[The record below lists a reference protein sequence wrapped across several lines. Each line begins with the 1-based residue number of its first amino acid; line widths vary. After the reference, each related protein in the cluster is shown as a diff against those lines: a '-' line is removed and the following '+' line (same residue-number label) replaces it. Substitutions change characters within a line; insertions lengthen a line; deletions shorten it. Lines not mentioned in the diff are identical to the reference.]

1 MNKAARKITA
11 AGLCVALCLTGVG
24 VAFAQTTG
32 KTETKLEK
40 PAQTQQ
46 STQANTQSAVSKDET
61 VYVLAGADGSV
72 QKIIVSDW
80 IKNALGSDTVS
91 DKSDLTGIENV
102 KGNESYTMD
111 GENMTV
117 WDAQGNDIY
126 YQGNIEKELPVN
138 MTVSYKLDG
147 KTISAEEIV
156 GKSGVVTIRFDY
168 QNNQYEMVE
177 IDGKQEKIYV
187 PFAMLTGMMLSSD
200 TFRNVQVSNGK
211 LLNDGDH
218 TVVVGLAFPGL
229 QKNLGIRKET
239 LEIPDYVEITA
250 DVTDFELGMTV
261 TIATNEI
268 FSGLDA
274 ENLDISDV
282 DGSLGALTEAMTQ
295 LMDGSSALYD
305 GLCTLLEKSNE
316 LVSGIR
322 ELAEGAASLK
332 EGADRLS
339 GGADKLL
346 AGAETLSAGLDTL
359 SANSASL
366 NSGAAQVFNTL
377 LATATT
383 QIRAAGIS
391 VPDLTMGNYG
401 EVLNG
406 VIASLDETAVYNQAL
421 QQVTA
426 AVEAK
431 RPEITEKVTAG
442 VQEQVVQQVTAMV
455 QVSVSASVKAAV
467 EEQVTQQ
474 VLQSFGM
481 TKESYAAGIASGAI
495 SEQEQ
500 AEIEAAIAAQLA
512 TEEVQT
518 LITETIDEKMASSE
532 IQATI
537 AANVQTQMQSEEIQN
552 TIAQNVEAQVQQA
565 ISENMQSDG
574 VQAQLA
580 AASQG
585 SKTIIELK
593 TSLDSYNA
601 FYLGV
606 LSYTGGVD
614 AAASGADE
622 LSSGTAEL
630 KTGTAEL
637 KAGAAKLYSGVL
649 TLQNGMPALISG
661 VTELRDGAMALS
673 DGMKQFYEEGVQ
685 KLVNLI
691 DEDLDGVVVRL
702 KATVDVSKNY
712 TNFAGIESGMDGQVK
727 FIYRTEEL
735 KGE

>member
-1 MNKAARKITA
+1 MNNVTRKLTA
-11 AGLCVALCLTGVG
+11 AGLCAALCLTGVG

-32 KTETKLEK
+32 KTENKSEK
-40 PAQTQQ
+40 TSQ
-46 STQANTQSAVSKDET
+46 STQTAQSEPQSSVSKDET
-61 VYVLAGADGSV
+61 VYVLAGSDGSV

-91 DKSDLTGIENV
+91 DKSNLTGIENV

-147 KTISAEEIV
+147 KTISAEEIA
-156 GKSGVVTIRFDY
+156 GKSGKVTIRFDY
-168 QNNQYEMVE
+168 KNNQYEMVE
-177 IDGKQEKIYV
+177 IDGKKEKIYV
-187 PFAMLTGMMLSSD
+187 PFAMLTGMMLDSD

-218 TVVVGLAFPGL
+218 TIVVGLAFPGL
-229 QKNLGIRKET
+229 QENLGINKET
-239 LEIPDYVEITA
+239 LEIPSYVEISA
-250 DVTDFELGMTV
+250 DVTDFEFGTTV

-268 FSGLDA
+268 FNKLDTD
-274 ENLDISDV
+274 NIDISDV
-282 DGSLGALTEAMTQ
+282 DGSLGELTEAMTQ

-316 LVSGIR
+316 LVSGVK
-322 ELAEGAASLK
+322 ELAEGAAALK
-332 EGADRLS
+332 DGADSLS
-339 GGADKLL
+339 SGADKVLT
-346 AGAETLSAGLDTL
+346 GAQKLSAGLDTL
-359 SANSASL
+359 SSNSASL
-366 NSGAAQVFNTL
+366 NSGAAQVFNSL
-377 LATATT
+377 LSTATT

-391 VPDLTMGNYG
+391 VPDLTIGNYA

-431 RPEITEKVTAG
+431 RPEITEKVTA
-442 VQEQVVQQVTAMV
+442 VVRDQVSQQVTATV
-455 QVSVSASVKAAV
+455 QSQVSASVNAAV

-474 VLQSFGM
+474 VLQSMGM
-481 TKESYAAGIASGAI
+481 TKESYEAAIAAGEI

-500 AEIEAAIAAQLA
+500 AQIEAAIAAQLA
-512 TEEVQT
+512 TEEIQT
-518 LITETIDEKMASSE
+518 QIAATISEKMESPE

-537 AANVQTQMQSEEIQN
+537 SSNVEAQMQSEAVQA
-552 TIAQNVEAQVQQA
+552 TIDQNVEVQVQQA
-565 ISENMQSDG
+565 ISENMQSDA
-574 VQAQLA
+574 VQSQLA
-580 AASQG
+580 AASEG
-585 SKTIIELK
+585 SKTIIALK

-606 LSYTGGVD
+606 LSYTSGVD
-614 AAASGADE
+614 DAASGAGE
-622 LSSGTAEL
+622 LSDGVGDL
-630 KTGTAEL
+630 KNGTAEL

-649 TLQNGMPALISG
+649 TLQDGMPTLISG

-673 DGMKQFYEEGVQ
+673 DGMKQFNEEGIQ
-685 KLVNLI
+685 KLINLV

-712 TNFAGIESGMDGQVK
+712 TNFAGISNGMDGKVK
-727 FIYRTEEL
+727 FIYRTDEI
-735 KGE
+735 KND

>member
-1 MNKAARKITA
+1 MNNITRKLTA
-11 AGLCVALCLTGVG
+11 AGLCAALCFTGVG
-24 VAFAQTTG
+24 VAFAQATG
-32 KTETKLEK
+32 KTENTSEK
-40 PAQTQQ
+40 TSQ
-46 STQANTQSAVSKDET
+46 NTQTTQSEPQSSISKDET
-61 VYVLAGADGSV
+61 VYVLAGSDGSV

-91 DKSDLTGIENV
+91 DKSNLTGIENV

-138 MTVSYKLDG
+138 ITVSYKLDG
-147 KTISAEEIV
+147 KTISAEEIA
-156 GKSGVVTIRFDY
+156 GKSGKVTICFDY
-168 QNNQYEMVE
+168 KNNQYEMVE
-177 IDGKQEKIYV
+177 IDGKKEKIYV
-187 PFAMLTGMMLSSD
+187 PFAMLTGMMLDSD
-200 TFRNVQVSNGK
+200 TFRNAQVSSGK

-218 TVVVGLAFPGL
+218 TIVVGLAFPGL
-229 QKNLGIRKET
+229 QENLGINKET
-239 LEIPDYVEITA
+239 LEIPSYVEISA
-250 DVTDFELGMTV
+250 DVTDFEFGTTV

-268 FSGLDA
+268 FNELDTD
-274 ENLDISDV
+274 NIDISDV
-282 DGSLGALTEAMTQ
+282 DGSLGELTEAMTQ

-316 LVSGIR
+316 LVSGVK

-332 EGADRLS
+332 DGADSLS
-339 GGADKLL
+339 SGADKVLT
-346 AGAETLSAGLDTL
+346 GAQKLSAGLDTL
-359 SANSASL
+359 SSNSASL
-366 NSGAAQVFNTL
+366 NSGAAQVFNSL
-377 LATATT
+377 LSTATT

-391 VPDLTMGNYG
+391 VPDLTIGNYA

-431 RPEITEKVTAG
+431 RPEITEKVTA
-442 VQEQVVQQVTAMV
+442 VVRDQVSQQVTATV
-455 QVSVSASVKAAV
+455 QSQVSASVNAAV

-474 VLQSFGM
+474 VLQSMGM
-481 TKESYAAGIASGAI
+481 TKESYEAAIAAGEI

-500 AEIEAAIAAQLA
+500 AQIEAAIAAQLA
-512 TEEVQT
+512 TEEIQT
-518 LITETIDEKMASSE
+518 QIAATISEKMKSLE

-537 AANVQTQMQSEEIQN
+537 SSNVEAQMQSEAVQA
-552 TIAQNVEAQVQQA
+552 TIAQNVEVQVQQA
-565 ISENMQSDG
+565 ISENMQSDA
-574 VQAQLA
+574 VQSQLA
-580 AASQG
+580 AASEG
-585 SKTIIELK
+585 SKTIIALK

-606 LSYTGGVD
+606 LSYTSGVD
-614 AAASGADE
+614 DAASGAGE
-622 LSSGTAEL
+622 LSDGVGDL
-630 KTGTAEL
+630 KNGTAEL

-649 TLQNGMPALISG
+649 TLQDGMPTLISG

-673 DGMKQFYEEGVQ
+673 DGMKQFNEEGIQ
-685 KLVNLI
+685 KLINLV

-712 TNFAGIESGMDGQVK
+712 TNFAGISNGMDGQVK
-727 FIYRTEEL
+727 FIYRTDEI
-735 KGE
+735 KND